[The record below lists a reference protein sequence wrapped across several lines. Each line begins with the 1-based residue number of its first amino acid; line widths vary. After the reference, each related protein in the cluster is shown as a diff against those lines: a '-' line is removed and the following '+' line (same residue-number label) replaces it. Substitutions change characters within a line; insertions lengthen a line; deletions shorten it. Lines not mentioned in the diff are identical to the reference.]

1 MYLKLLA
8 LIDCKSSKNKTPANF
23 TDSEMPFTDYYQ
35 EIFLKT
41 QKTKKVFILLSAN
54 KIPVEVRERIILESS
69 QLFGKYGIR
78 SMTMDALAEE
88 MGISKRTI
96 YERFKDKDTLLLEV
110 MKYHKSETNKQA
122 HELIEKSDNVIEAL
136 FRIMKI
142 TISQVAQMNPIFFH
156 DFKKYHNK
164 VFKEFAHPGDIR
176 DFSITEKLFET
187 GLEQEV
193 FRKDIHIDIAN
204 RALHALF
211 DLFGH
216 NSTLVEAGFDRRE
229 MFQHIIIPF
238 FRGLSTKKGRE
249 LLEECQYMID

>member
-1 MYLKLLA
+1 M
-8 LIDCKSSKNKTPANF
+8 
-23 TDSEMPFTDYYQ
+23 
-35 EIFLKT
+35 
-41 QKTKKVFILLSAN
+41 
-54 KIPVEVRERIILESS
+54 EVRERIIIEAG

-78 SMTMDALAEE
+78 SMTMDALAED

-110 MKYHKSETNKQA
+110 IKYYKSETNKQA
-122 HELIEKSDNVIEAL
+122 HALIDQSENVIEAL

-164 VFKEFAHPGDIR
+164 VFKDFAHPGDIR
-176 DFSITEKLFET
+176 DFSITQKLFET

-193 FRKDIHIDIAN
+193 FRKDIQIDIAN

-216 NSTLVEAGFDRRE
+216 DSSLVEAGFDRRE
-229 MFQHIIIPF
+229 MFHHIIIPF
-238 FRGLSTKKGRE
+238 FRGLSTKKGRK
-249 LLEECQYMID
+249 LLEDCKHIID